1 MAPESASEGALPQDV
16 NGMTLANKI
25 FLVLVIVSGLST
37 LGVLFAGLI
46 TMARG
51 PADSVERARGSN
63 KLMWWRV
70 RLQFLTLVLILL
82 WWMTKS

>member
-1 MAPESASEGALPQDV
+1 
-16 NGMTLANKI
+16 MTLNTV

-46 TMARG
+46 SMARG
-51 PADSVERARGSN
+51 PADSIERARGSN

-70 RLQFLTLVLILL
+70 RLQLLTLALILL

>member
-1 MAPESASEGALPQDV
+1 MS
-16 NGMTLANKI
+16 LANV
-25 FLVLVIVSGLST
+25 FFVLVIVSGLAT

-51 PADSVERARGSN
+51 PSGSLERAKASN

-70 RLQFLTLVLILL
+70 RLQMLTLALVLL
-82 WWMTKS
+82 WYLASRA

>member
-1 MAPESASEGALPQDV
+1 
-16 NGMTLANKI
+16 MTLNTVFFI
-25 FLVLVIVSGLST
+25 LVIISGLST

-46 TMARG
+46 SMAKG
-51 PADSVERARGSN
+51 PTDSIERARGSN

-70 RLQFLTLVLILL
+70 RLQLLTLVMILL

>member
-1 MAPESASEGALPQDV
+1 MILNTV
-16 NGMTLANKI
+16 

-46 TMARG
+46 SMARG
-51 PADSVERARGSN
+51 PADSIERARGSN